1 MPHDHADHSPADRIL
16 RGGRIYTQDPSRPW
30 AEALAVSGNRISV
43 IGSNADVD
51 SLAAPHTQMIE
62 LNGRFVMPGF
72 NDAHIHFTPSML
84 PLLRQCGITTAQT
97 ITEVADLPEYVRL
110 AGEGALTVRLEVRL
124 PLQTWSEFPRYRA
137 LAAQTGGMVEVI
149 GLKAYADG
157 MLRKRTAFLLEP
169 YSGSASGRG
178 SLTKAAAD
186 TAVFDRMLDGAVSVG
201 ADVSTHA
208 IGDAATRF
216 VLGHY
221 ENLIARHKLA
231 GHRLRV
237 IHASLVS
244 PVDFSRFGASNIIA
258 EVNPY
263 HAMAIPWLKNIVG
276 EERTRWAFA
285 FRTLKANGARLCF
298 GSDYPGPDGR
308 PEFPLNPLSG
318 IQATVL
324 HENPQERLSV
334 QEGLAAYTIG
344 SAYASRHEDLKGAL
358 QAAMV
363 ADLIVLSEN
372 PLEVAADRIDSIR
385 VIQTWMNGNI
395 VFQGPA

>member
-1 MPHDHADHSPADRIL
+1 MSRDHVDHLPADRIL
-16 RGGRIYTQDPSRPW
+16 RGGSIHTQDPSYPW
-30 AEALAVSGNRISV
+30 AEALAVSGNRISFV
-43 IGSNADVD
+43 GSNADIE
-51 SLAAPHTQMIE
+51 SLVGPHTEIVE
-62 LNGRFVMPGF
+62 LDGRFVMPGF

-84 PLLRQCGITTAQT
+84 PLLRECGITTAQT
-97 ITEVADLPEYVRL
+97 ISQVDDLPEYIRL
-110 AGEGALTVRLEVRL
+110 ASEGALTARLEVRL
-124 PLQTWSEFPRYRA
+124 PLETWSEFPRHRA

-157 MLRKRTAFLLEP
+157 MLRRQTAFLVEP
-169 YSGSASGRG
+169 YNDSTSGRG
-178 SLTKAAAD
+178 SLSQAVTGTAA
-186 TAVFDRMLDGAVSVG
+186 FDRMLDGAVSVG
-201 ADVSTHA
+201 AGVSTHS

-216 VLGHY
+216 VLERY
-221 ENLIARHKLA
+221 EHLIARHKLA
-231 GHRLRV
+231 DHRLRV

-334 QEGLAAYTIG
+334 QEALEAYTVG

-358 QAAMV
+358 QAGMV

>member
-1 MPHDHADHSPADRIL
+1 
-16 RGGRIYTQDPSRPW
+16 
-30 AEALAVSGNRISV
+30 
-43 IGSNADVD
+43 
-51 SLAAPHTQMIE
+51 MI
-62 LNGRFVMPGF
+62 
-72 NDAHIHFTPSML
+72 

-124 PLQTWSEFPRYRA
+124 PLQTWSEFRRYRA

-186 TAVFDRMLDGAVSVG
+186 TAVFDRMLDGAVSAG

-216 VLGHY
+216 VLGRY

-231 GHRLRV
+231 DHRLRV

-318 IQATVL
+318 IQAAVL
-324 HENPQERLSV
+324 HENPEERLRV
-334 QEGLAAYTIG
+334 QEGLEAYTIG

-358 QAAMV
+358 QVGML

-372 PLEVAADRIDSIR
+372 PLDIPADQIGSIR
-385 VIQTWMNGNI
+385 VTQTWMNGNI